1 MLVIIELNMDKSVKL
16 AEKTVSARTFRSM
29 KRLYGHDDMSDWD
42 DLPNRG
48 LPHFTNRDILERWDV
63 RRTSSQ
69 LADAGPSP

>member
-1 MLVIIELNMDKSVKL
+1 
-16 AEKTVSARTFRSM
+16 M